1 MSYFPKR
8 LLNTDLYTAG
18 NEFLL
23 ASNGEPYQGKYFED
37 YRGNYFTGA
46 NSTDTNVRK
55 LIKNT
60 LLVEAEQKA
69 DPYNNQE
76 GSKLNNSTTSR
87 AYNQAKGGENNLL
100 KYGKDPMSF
109 IPAPNSSDY
118 QKGSISRYFTK
129 RVNEK
134 NPSIR
139 EINRDTFNSL
149 RDRDGDYNFTI
160 WRISLLNWKIS
171 GDIDEIRRIN
181 KNTVTRANIN
191 FKGMKQYLRDLTQFA
206 KNSKTTNLYTGGD
219 EFINKKTGLSYRG
232 YYHIHPKLGAMVGAQ
247 HTLEKHDLLLPIGRR
262 LDGLENER
270 ILEREEREDRIPTR
284 GFTPTIRPQRGT
296 RNEY

>member
-18 NEFLL
+18 NEFIL
-23 ASNGEPYQGKYFED
+23 ANNGEPYQGKYFED

-46 NSTDTNVRK
+46 NSTDTNIRK

-60 LLVEAEQKA
+60 FLIEKEEKS
-69 DPYNNQE
+69 DPYNQQE
-76 GSKLNNSTTSR
+76 GSKLTNSATSR

-109 IPAPNSSDY
+109 RPSPNSSDY
-118 QKGSISRYFTK
+118 QRGSIRRYFTK

-134 NPSIR
+134 LALIR
-139 EINRDTFNSL
+139 EINKETYDSL
-149 RDRDGDYNFTI
+149 RNKDGEYNYTL
-160 WRISLLNWKIS
+160 WRVIVINWKIS

-181 KNTVTRANIN
+181 KNTIN
-191 FKGMKQYLRDLTQFA
+191 SFNPLFKGLKDYLSNLVQFA
-206 KNSKTTNLYTGGD
+206 KNSQKTGLYTGGG
-219 EFINKKTGLSYRG
+219 EFITKRTRLPYRG
-232 YYHIHPKLGAMVGAQ
+232 YYHIHPEFGAMVGAE

-262 LDGLENER
+262 LDELENER

-284 GFTPTIRPQRGT
+284 GFAPNVRPQRER

>member
-46 NSTDTNVRK
+46 NSTDTNIRK

-118 QKGSISRYFTK
+118 QKGSI
-129 RVNEK
+129 
-134 NPSIR
+134 
-139 EINRDTFNSL
+139 RD
-149 RDRDGDYNFTI
+149 
-160 WRISLLNWKIS
+160 
-171 GDIDEIRRIN
+171 
-181 KNTVTRANIN
+181 
-191 FKGMKQYLRDLTQFA
+191 
-206 KNSKTTNLYTGGD
+206 
-219 EFINKKTGLSYRG
+219 
-232 YYHIHPKLGAMVGAQ
+232 
-247 HTLEKHDLLLPIGRR
+247 
-262 LDGLENER
+262 
-270 ILEREEREDRIPTR
+270 ILQKE
-284 GFTPTIRPQRGT
+284 
-296 RNEY
+296 